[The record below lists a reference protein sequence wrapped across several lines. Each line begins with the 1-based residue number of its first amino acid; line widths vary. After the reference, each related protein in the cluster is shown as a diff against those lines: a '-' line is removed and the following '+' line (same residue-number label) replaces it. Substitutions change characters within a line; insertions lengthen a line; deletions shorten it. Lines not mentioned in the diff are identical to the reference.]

1 MSQLSSSFRDPSGY
15 VFEQDGELFRQLLP
29 SSSASFEQ
37 FTASGLAQRLMASGK
52 IAAFS
57 NDTPN
62 ADGPVLHL
70 TRLPYVSYP
79 YEWCFSQLRDA
90 GILTLELMEEALEE
104 GMILKDATAFNV
116 AFQHCRPV
124 FLDHTSFEI
133 YQEGTPWCAYRQ
145 FVMHFLAPLL
155 LMKKVDL
162 RCLELFR
169 GDVGGIPLDLASHLL
184 PWYTWL
190 QITPLIHI
198 HLHAL
203 MEQRYSL
210 NQKSSNKPV
219 LPKARLLSLLQELHI
234 QLSSLK
240 PPKQC
245 TLWADYY
252 SKTSYTDTSF
262 SFKRQTVRAFCEK
275 NRGRSA
281 VDLGANCG
289 VFSQIAAEYFE
300 QVIAADFDGRAVEE
314 LYRIGQGLACNL
326 QPVLLDLNNPSPDL
340 GVLNEER
347 NSFFSR
353 TKADMVMGLALI
365 HHLRI
370 TGNWS
375 IRQIVA
381 LFSKLAPCALVE
393 FVPLDDIQVQQLTRG
408 REQIYQ
414 DWTLEHLCEAFQ
426 TQYASCKVIPIPESG
441 RSLIELV
448 S

>member
-1 MSQLSSSFRDPSGY
+1 MSQLPSSFRDPAGY

-29 SSSASFEQ
+29 PGAASFER
-37 FTASGLAQRLMASGK
+37 FTESGLAQRLMEDGK
-52 IAAFS
+52 IVAFS
-57 NDTPN
+57 RHTSN
-62 ADGPVLHL
+62 AEGFVLHL
-70 TRLPYVSYP
+70 NRLPYISYP

-90 GILTLELMEEALEE
+90 GILTLKLMLEALDK

-116 AFQHCRPV
+116 AFQRCHPI
-124 FLDHTSFEI
+124 FLDHTSFEL
-133 YQEGTPWCAYRQ
+133 YQEGTPWRAYRQ

-155 LMKKVDL
+155 LMQKVDL
-162 RCLELFR
+162 RCLELLR
-169 GDVGGIPLDLASHLL
+169 ENVDGIPLDFASRLL
-184 PWYTWL
+184 PWHTWL
-190 QITPLIHI
+190 QINPLIHI

-210 NQKSSNKPV
+210 SRKPSHKTA
-219 LPKARLLSLLQELHI
+219 LPKARLLALIHELHTL
-234 QLSSLK
+234 LSSLK

-252 SKTSYTDTSF
+252 SKTSYLDTSF
-262 SFKRQTVRAFCEK
+262 AFKRQAVREFCEK
-275 NRGRSA
+275 HKGRSA

-289 VFSQIAAEYFE
+289 LFSQIAAEFFE
-300 QVIAADFDGRAVEE
+300 LVLAADFDGRAVEE
-314 LYRIGQGLACNL
+314 LYRIGRGLDTNL

-347 NSFFSR
+347 SSFFSR
-353 TKADMVMGLALI
+353 TKADIVMGLALI

-375 IRQIVA
+375 IGQIVA

-393 FVPLDDIQVQQLTRG
+393 FIPLDDIQVQQLTRG

-414 DWTLEHLCEAFQ
+414 DWTLENLCAAFQ
-426 TQYASCKVIPIPESG
+426 TQYAFCKVIPIPESG
-441 RSLIELV
+441 RSLIELA